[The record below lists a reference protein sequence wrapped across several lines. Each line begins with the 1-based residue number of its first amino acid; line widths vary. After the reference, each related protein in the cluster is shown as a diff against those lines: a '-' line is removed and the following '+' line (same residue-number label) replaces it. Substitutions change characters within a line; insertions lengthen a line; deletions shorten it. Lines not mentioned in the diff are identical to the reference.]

1 MDLFKIGS
9 NIASMQALN
18 SLYKLNS
25 KLSVHQERL
34 STGKRVNSAQDDTAA
49 FSVAKNVE
57 TTKQGHERALQ
68 NIKNAQSILNV
79 IEAGQHK
86 QLELLQE
93 MKNKLS
99 PLIPSTETF
108 DVGTPGVSGL
118 TNPDQNQSILDSIS
132 LLRQEIVDIANQMT
146 FNGKSIASGSGAT
159 STFRV
164 GSGTASSD
172 TFAVTSTVI
181 SSTSSISIASVSVGA
196 SMTDITTLQTLIDA
210 TLNRITNTGSAI
222 ERLKHK
228 EDMIRSQIETNEAVR
243 SNYED
248 ADFAKE
254 QMELMKVQILQQTA
268 TAALA
273 QANSAPQSVLSLFR

>member
-68 NIKNAQSILNV
+68 NIKNAQSILSV
-79 IEAGQHK
+79 IEAGQQK

-99 PLIPSTETF
+99 PLIPSNETI
-108 DVGTPGVSGL
+108 DVGTPGISGL

-132 LLRQEIVDIANQMT
+132 SLRQEYELTHTNC
-146 FNGKSIASGSGAT
+146 
-159 STFRV
+159 
-164 GSGTASSD
+164 
-172 TFAVTSTVI
+172 
-181 SSTSSISIASVSVGA
+181 
-196 SMTDITTLQTLIDA
+196 LIQA
-210 TLNRITNTGSAI
+210 LIIKRSH
-222 ERLKHK
+222 LKT
-228 EDMIRSQIETNEAVR
+228 IC
-243 SNYED
+243 
-248 ADFAKE
+248 
-254 QMELMKVQILQQTA
+254 
-268 TAALA
+268 
-273 QANSAPQSVLSLFR
+273 